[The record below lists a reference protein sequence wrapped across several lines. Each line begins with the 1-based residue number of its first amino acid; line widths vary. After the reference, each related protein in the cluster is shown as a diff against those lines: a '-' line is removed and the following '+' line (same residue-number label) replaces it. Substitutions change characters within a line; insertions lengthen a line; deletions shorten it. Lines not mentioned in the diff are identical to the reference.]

1 MDICIA
7 GDNAVSKEKHAFVS
21 YNPENHV
28 FKLIP
33 GESRGLVYLNGEDV
47 DMATRLNPLPR
58 SSVNRGPEKST
69 KMPPASTPQPISGR
83 RNGGVSGPFG
93 QQ

>member
-47 DMATRLNPLPR
+47 DMATRLNPYDVIRLGKTKLVFIPLC
-58 SSVNRGPEKST
+58 GEK
-69 KMPPASTPQPISGR
+69 
-83 RNGGVSGPFG
+83 FHWE
-93 QQ
+93 